1 MIVSA
6 LLLGSLVGFSPAM
19 AQSKMVKMTTAKAVG
34 SPITLMVNHTYNGVT
49 VDWGDGNP
57 VVYNTKKDVLRV
69 VEGTVKGAVITVTGD
84 RAWDMLSCANCELT
98 EIDLTKATDL
108 HSLYCQN
115 NQLSTIDLRG
125 LSELTDLDCSD
136 NKITS
141 FGLTTE
147 GYIEYDLKKIENIN
161 VSNNQLKGTFAV
173 RSASV
178 RLIDAGNNSFDKF
191 YVSSNP
197 ELTTLKCGGN
207 QISTLGL
214 TSNRKLSTLVCD
226 NNRLTALT
234 FPSTGVPELQQIVC
248 DGNKLTR
255 LNLSASENLS
265 DLSCKDNQIEQ
276 LVRPDNVLDVMD
288 ISFNRL
294 TLKDL
299 PRTTKKPTYVQ
310 FSPQSALEMQ
320 NMPGIVLRDGVPCMN
335 VCESYADRNKE
346 EYALDM
352 SQYRYIGVTSS
363 STGQI
368 GKVTFQW
375 YSMDGDVQ
383 TPMTLT
389 KNGTDGDYSN
399 TSGKFAFY
407 KPQRKAYLRMD
418 CKDYDAFIVT
428 NPIVIG
434 TDITGVNNVITDK
447 DFVISVL
454 SGSITMSSSVEKA
467 VRIYTV
473 DGKTVWNG
481 TVGSTDVTVSLPKGV
496 YVVNGK
502 KVVL

>member
-1 MIVSA
+1 MIASA
-6 LLLGSLVGFSPAM
+6 LLLGGLVGFSPAM
-19 AQSKMVKMTTAKAVG
+19 AQSKTVKMTTAKAVG
-34 SPITLMVNHTYNGVT
+34 APMTLMVNHTYNGVT

-57 VVYNTKKDVLRV
+57 VVYNTGKDVLRV
-69 VEGTVKGAVITVTGD
+69 IEGTVKGAVITVTGD

-98 EIDLTKATDL
+98 EIDLSKATDL

-141 FGLTTE
+141 LGLTTE

-161 VSNNQLKGTFAV
+161 VSNNQLTGAFAV
-173 RSASV
+173 RAASV
-178 RLIDAGNNSFDKF
+178 KLIDAGNNSFDKL

-207 QISTLGL
+207 QLTSLGL

-226 NNRLTALT
+226 NNSLTTIT
-234 FPSTGVPELQQIVC
+234 FPSAGVTELQQIVC

-265 DLSCKDNQIEQ
+265 DLSCKNNQIAQ
-276 LVRPDNVLDVMD
+276 LDRPDNVLDVMD
-288 ISFNRL
+288 VSLNKL
-294 TLKDL
+294 TLRDL
-299 PRTTKKPTYVQ
+299 PRTTKKPAYVQ
-310 FSPQSALEMQ
+310 FSPQYAIEMQ
-320 NMPGIVLRDGVPCMN
+320 SMPGIVLRDGVPCMN

-368 GKVTFQW
+368 GKVNFQW

-383 TPMTLT
+383 TLMTQT

-418 CKDYDAFIVT
+418 CEDYDAFVVT
-428 NPIVIG
+428 NPIVVG
-434 TDITGVNNVITDK
+434 TDVTGVNKVISDREL
-447 DFVISVL
+447 VISVS
-454 SGSITMSSSVEKA
+454 SGVITMNSSAATA
-467 VRIYTV
+467 VRIYTM
-473 DGKTVWNG
+473 DGKTVWTG
-481 TVGSTDVTVSLPKGV
+481 TVGNTDVTVNLPKGV

>member
-69 VEGTVKGAVITVTGD
+69 IEGTVKGAVITVTGD

-255 LNLSASENLS
+255 LNPSASEN
-265 DLSCKDNQIEQ
+265 
-276 LVRPDNVLDVMD
+276 
-288 ISFNRL
+288 
-294 TLKDL
+294 
-299 PRTTKKPTYVQ
+299 
-310 FSPQSALEMQ
+310 
-320 NMPGIVLRDGVPCMN
+320 
-335 VCESYADRNKE
+335 
-346 EYALDM
+346 
-352 SQYRYIGVTSS
+352 
-363 STGQI
+363 
-368 GKVTFQW
+368 
-375 YSMDGDVQ
+375 
-383 TPMTLT
+383 
-389 KNGTDGDYSN
+389 
-399 TSGKFAFY
+399 
-407 KPQRKAYLRMD
+407 
-418 CKDYDAFIVT
+418 
-428 NPIVIG
+428 
-434 TDITGVNNVITDK
+434 
-447 DFVISVL
+447 
-454 SGSITMSSSVEKA
+454 
-467 VRIYTV
+467 
-473 DGKTVWNG
+473 
-481 TVGSTDVTVSLPKGV
+481 
-496 YVVNGK
+496 
-502 KVVL
+502 